1 MIVPFP
7 HGPFSIIQPGV
18 INGAMPLMKR
28 AFDLT
33 PLQQE
38 VVVSSTVLSAFVS
51 SLVGGNLNNTWGRR
65 KCILFCAI
73 VFTIGSLWLMV
84 AWDYY
89 TLVLGRII
97 VGIAIGIASLTTPV
111 YIAGKKSSEGI
122 APFVVRSFY

>member
-1 MIVPFP
+1 
-7 HGPFSIIQPGV
+7 
-18 INGAMPLMKR
+18 MPLMKR

-51 SLVGGNLNNTWGRR
+51 SLVGGNLNHTWGRR
-65 KCILFCAI
+65 KCILFCAV

-111 YIAGKKSSEGI
+111 YIAGKSSEGI
-122 APFVVRSFY
+122 VLNCCSIVSLA